1 MNQNHISHDGAST
14 QNITMVRTRND
25 DTDKVTT
32 ATTATTTK
40 TTTTTQEQPQSPLPP
55 EGAEDNTSP
64 ATTTEPET
72 TTEPIKLYKSPRLKG
87 YITVFLASIINN
99 QAAYLSSDPIA
110 TNSVPASPTQQNYA
124 KAVAITSAICT
135 GILIVMHLDRYSC
148 SPLQKLYQT
157 ALAPKSY
164 IELYIILG
172 LLLWWFVATIVQTS
186 VRGIAGD
193 GKEQYNLYYST
204 WVCLLTMIWTVERK
218 LCDFGYATIRVFVT
232 SWPYRAPGWIAIL
245 MSCFFTLFW
254 YVDLFLNTAQNT
266 DGVPPTLKLFYSDIP
281 KSQYQWLLFVAA
293 FTLLPC
299 AVFIF
304 VELLRESH
312 NVVKGNL
319 ETILEG
325 CFLAMLSLGWIPSV
339 IVATTPGGF
348 ASLVGNAYFFT
359 WMTTVFVMETFLWF
373 IHDFRASVHTAL
385 QEKSNEYK
393 RHQQQVLSK
402 SRAIAQEHPQAA
414 HEKGQTPSDDD
425 DVDEDNDNPSTDF
438 QENTSPPPSPP
449 RRFPSMDFEQDE
461 ENSAERELRQKETN
475 RKGYF
480 DNLSDIL
487 E

>member
-1 MNQNHISHDGAST
+1 
-14 QNITMVRTRND
+14 MVRTRNE
-25 DTDKVTT
+25 DTDKVS
-32 ATTATTTK
+32 
-40 TTTTTQEQPQSPLPP
+40 TTTTTMPPTAQEQPPP
-55 EGAEDNTSP
+55 ETALEGAGDTDMDTGTP
-64 ATTTEPET
+64 TTEPSPPKEK
-72 TTEPIKLYKSPRLKG
+72 EIKLYKSPRLKG

-110 TNSVPASPTQQNYA
+110 TNSVPASPTQQKYA

-135 GILIVMHLDRYSC
+135 GILIVMHLDRYS
-148 SPLQKLYQT
+148 PLQKLYQT

-164 IELYIILG
+164 IELYIIEG
-172 LLLWWFVATIVQTS
+172 LLFWWFVATIVQTS

-204 WVCLLTMIWTVERK
+204 WVCLWTMIWTLERK
-218 LCDFGYATIRVFVT
+218 LCDFGYATINAFVT

-245 MSCFFTLFW
+245 ISCFFTLFW
-254 YVDLFLNTAQNT
+254 YVDLFLNTAQHT
-266 DGVPPTLKLFYSDIP
+266 DRVPPTLKPFYSAIP
-281 KSQYQWLLFVAA
+281 KSQYQWLLFVAT

-304 VELLRESH
+304 VELFRESQ
-312 NVVKGNL
+312 NQVKGNL

-385 QEKSNEYK
+385 QEKEKEYK
-393 RHQQQVLSK
+393 RHQQQVLAK
-402 SRAIAQEHPQAA
+402 SRAIAQEHPQTQAA
-414 HEKGQTPSDDD
+414 QEKAPTQSDEDNDDD
-425 DVDEDNDNPSTDF
+425 EVDNDNPSIDL
-438 QENTSPPPSPP
+438 QETASPPPSPP
-449 RRFPSMDFEQDE
+449 LRFPSMDFEQGE
-461 ENSAERELRQKETN
+461 ENSVERELRQKEAN

-480 DNLSDIL
+480 DDLNDIL

>member
-1 MNQNHISHDGAST
+1 
-14 QNITMVRTRND
+14 MVRTRSD
-25 DTDKVTT
+25 DTDKV
-32 ATTATTTK
+32 A
-40 TTTTTQEQPQSPLPP
+40 TTTTTTTPMSPTTHEQPQPLPP
-55 EGAEDNTSP
+55 QEGAEDNN
-64 ATTTEPET
+64 TTTIEPPPT
-72 TTEPIKLYKSPRLKG
+72 TDPIKLYKSPRLKG

-110 TNSVPASPTQQNYA
+110 TNSVPASPTQQKYA

-157 ALAPKSY
+157 ALAPKSH
-164 IELYIILG
+164 IELYIIQG
-172 LLLWWFVATIVQTS
+172 LSLWWLVATIVQTS

-204 WVCLLTMIWTVERK
+204 WVCLLTMIWTLERK
-218 LCDFGYATIRVFVT
+218 LCDFGYATIKGFVT

-245 MSCFFTLFW
+245 ISCFFTLFW
-254 YVDLFLNTAQNT
+254 YVDLFLNTAQHT
-266 DGVPPTLKLFYSDIP
+266 YRVPTTLKPFYSAIP
-281 KSQYQWLLFVAA
+281 KSQYQWLLFVAT

-304 VELLRESH
+304 IELFRESQ

-385 QEKSNEYK
+385 QEKEKEYK
-393 RHQQQVLSK
+393 RHQQQVLAK
-402 SRAIAQEHPQAA
+402 SQAIAQEHPQAA
-414 HEKGQTPSDDD
+414 QEKASSLSEDENYNDHDEENNGDSSIDLQETTTPPHS
-425 DVDEDNDNPSTDF
+425 S
-438 QENTSPPPSPP
+438 Q

-461 ENSAERELRQKETN
+461 ESSAERELRQKEAN

>member
-1 MNQNHISHDGAST
+1 
-14 QNITMVRTRND
+14 
-25 DTDKVTT
+25 
-32 ATTATTTK
+32 
-40 TTTTTQEQPQSPLPP
+40 
-55 EGAEDNTSP
+55 
-64 ATTTEPET
+64 
-72 TTEPIKLYKSPRLKG
+72 
-87 YITVFLASIINN
+87 LASIINN

-110 TNSVPASPTQQNYA
+110 TNSVPASPTQQQYA

-135 GILIVMHLDRYSC
+135 GVLIVMHLDRYSC
-148 SPLQKLYQT
+148 SFLQKLYQT

-164 IELYIILG
+164 IELYIIEG
-172 LLLWWFVATIVQTS
+172 LLIWWFIATIVQTS

-204 WVCLLTMIWTVERK
+204 WVCLWTMIWTLERK
-218 LCDFGYATIRVFVT
+218 LCDFGYATIKGFVT

-245 MSCFFTLFW
+245 ISCFFTLFW

-266 DGVPPTLKLFYSDIP
+266 DRVPPTLKPFYSAIP
-281 KSQYQWLLFVAA
+281 KSQYQWLLFVAT

-304 VELLRESH
+304 VELFRESQ

-385 QEKSNEYK
+385 QEKEKEYK
-393 RHQQQVLSK
+393 RHQQHVLAK
-402 SRAIAQEHPQAA
+402 SRAIAQEHDPQAQEA
-414 HEKGQTPSDDD
+414 QENAPTQSE
-425 DVDEDNDNPSTDF
+425 EDNDNDQEDSDDPSTDL
-438 QENTSPPPSPP
+438 QETISPRPLPS
-449 RRFPSMDFEQDE
+449 RRFPSVNEQDE
-461 ENSAERELRQKETN
+461 ENSVERELRQKEAN

-480 DNLSDIL
+480 DDLSDIL